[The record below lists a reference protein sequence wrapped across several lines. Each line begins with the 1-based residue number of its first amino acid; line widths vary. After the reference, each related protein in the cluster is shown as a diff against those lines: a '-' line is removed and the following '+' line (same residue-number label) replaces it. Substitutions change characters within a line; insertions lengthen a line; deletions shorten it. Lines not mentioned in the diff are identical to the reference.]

1 MPKIC
6 INHQE
11 SPYSIEMMNEEGF
24 LLASIAVSTKATPVD
39 RQAWEDL
46 LDKIKIREMSL
57 LE

>member
-11 SPYSIEMMNEEGF
+11 SPFLIEMLDEEGV
-24 LLASIAVSTKATPVD
+24 LLASIALSTKATPAD
-39 RQAWEDL
+39 RQSWEDL
-46 LDKIKIREMSL
+46 LDKVQTREMSL

>member
-1 MPKIC
+1 MPKMF

-24 LLASIAVSTKATPVD
+24 LLASIAVSAKATPAD
-39 RQAWEDL
+39 RQAWEEL
-46 LDKIKIREMSL
+46 LDKVKVREMSL

>member
-1 MPKIC
+1 MF

-24 LLASIAVSTKATPVD
+24 LLASITVSTKATPAD

-46 LDKIKIREMSL
+46 LDKVKAREMSL